1 MVAVVQARDVSVV
14 AWNGIRK
21 AGKEYKAYSV
31 DVLEEQL
38 RRPAVALNKGGQ
50 GKGGLQDN

>member
-14 AWNGIRK
+14 VWNGIRK

-31 DVLEEQL
+31 DVLEEQW

-50 GKGGLQDN
+50 GKGGLKDN